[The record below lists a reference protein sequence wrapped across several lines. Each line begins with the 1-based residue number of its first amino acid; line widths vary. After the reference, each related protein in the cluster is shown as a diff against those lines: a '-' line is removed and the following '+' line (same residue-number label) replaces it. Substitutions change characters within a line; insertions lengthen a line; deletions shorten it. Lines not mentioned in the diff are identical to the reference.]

1 MCIVPRSIPSARVR
15 QSTTCCHDGR
25 ANPLRQEADRVLP
38 NAVPFDATTRVFDP
52 DSAGRERTLGR
63 FCPWGECTTPGG
75 GLGLNDGH
83 PLSRPPLPPHLW
95 IATTPGGQGIA
106 SQICHALLRGLACT
120 GGAQAPTGTGFVA
133 AQPVVARGA
142 RLLPAGIVLWR
153 RGICRARARP
163 FGPLRPTRGD
173 GDSPVAR
180 TVLRRAATSPAG
192 RAGSRA
198 CWAQARFNTAW
209 RR

>member
-1 MCIVPRSIPSARVR
+1 MMVARIPSVKRRIVSCTMRYRLTPPLACSIRILRDESARLVAFAR
-15 QSTTCCHDGR
+15 G
-25 ANPLRQEADRVLP
+25 V
-38 NAVPFDATTRVFDP
+38 
-52 DSAGRERTLGR
+52 SAPPR
-63 FCPWGECTTPGG
+63 GG
-75 GLGLNDGH
+75 VLGLNDGH

-106 SQICHALLRGLACT
+106 SQLCHALIRGLAFT